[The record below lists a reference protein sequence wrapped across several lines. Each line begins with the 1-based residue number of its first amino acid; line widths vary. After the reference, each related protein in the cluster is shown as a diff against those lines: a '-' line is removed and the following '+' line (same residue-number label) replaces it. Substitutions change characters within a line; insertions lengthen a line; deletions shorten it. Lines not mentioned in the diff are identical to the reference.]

1 MIQVE
6 EWAEIRRLHRA
17 EGRSIRAIAREF
29 GLARN
34 TVRAAVRASQPPRY
48 ARARRGSI
56 VDPVEEAI
64 RRELRACPT
73 MPTTVIA
80 ERIGWTRGLTVL
92 RERVR
97 ELRPVYRPPDPYQRT
112 QYQPGEL
119 AQWDIWFPPVAI
131 PVEGGEPRVLPVW
144 VGVLGYSRVSA
155 AWMIPS
161 RETHDVLEGHWR
173 CLEQLGGVPRLGVYD
188 GEGAIGQRRGSR
200 VRLSDAFQRFRGVL
214 GMGVHVLRPAHP
226 EGKGVVERTNGY
238 FETSFLPGRD
248 FVGVDD
254 FNAQLV
260 EWLET
265 RAQRRVHRTIRA
277 RPCDRLA
284 EDRAAMLPLPP
295 VAPDVRWRKT
305 VRLGRDH
312 YVRVDTCDYSVHPR
326 AIGARVE
333 VERDLACVVVRRG
346 QDEVARHRRS
356 LAPHR
361 TITDPAHV
369 EARREQRR
377 LEVPTPPLAT
387 DVELRDL
394 AVYDHVL
401 GAP

>member
-1 MIQVE
+1 MIGVE
-6 EWAEIRRLHRA
+6 EWAEIRRLHRG
-17 EGRSIRAIAREF
+17 EGRSIRAIAREL
-29 GLARN
+29 GRARN
-34 TVRAAVRASQPPRY
+34 TVRAAVRSEAPPGY
-48 ARARRGSI
+48 ERARRGSI
-56 VDPVEEAI
+56 VDAVEDAI
-64 RRELRACPT
+64 RRELAACPT
-73 MPTTVIA
+73 MPTTVVA

-97 ELRPVYRPPDPYQRT
+97 ELRPVYQPPDPYQRT
-112 QYQPGEL
+112 EYVPGEIG
-119 AQWDIWFPPVAI
+119 QWDVWFPPVRI
-131 PVEGGEPRVLPVW
+131 PVEGGEPQILPVW

-188 GEGAIGQRRGSR
+188 GEGAIGQRRGAS
-200 VRLSDAFQRFRGVL
+200 VRLTDAFQCFRGVL

-226 EGKGVVERTNGY
+226 EGKGVVERMNGY

-248 FVGVDD
+248 FGGVDD

-265 RAQRRVHRTIRA
+265 RAQRRFHRGIRT

-326 AIGARVE
+326 AIGARVG
-333 VERDLACVVVRRG
+333 VERDLEWVVVRRG
-346 QDEVARHRRS
+346 QEEVARHRRS

-361 TITDPAHV
+361 TITDPEHA
-369 EARREQRR
+369 EARRRQRR
-377 LEVPTPPLAT
+377 LDAPVPPLRT
-387 DVELRDL
+387 EVEQRDL
-394 AVYDHVL
+394 AVYDQAL
-401 GAP
+401 GAR